1 MRIVD
6 LERTDAKSISEVA
19 EILKVS
25 FLGLCPDFE
34 LLEDAMRKVR
44 ESFDDHQISRIAL
57 DDKGSVI
64 GWVGGI
70 SQYNGN
76 VWEID
81 PLVVRKDS
89 QKRGVGK
96 ALVEDF
102 EQIVAQKGAHT
113 IWLGTDDE
121 NGRTSLS
128 EGSLYPDVLDKAR
141 KIEDKGGHP
150 FGFYKKIGFEIVG
163 VLPDANG
170 PGKPDI
176 FMAKRVKAVALVD

>member
-6 LERTDAKSISEVA
+6 LEKTDAKSISEVA
-19 EILKVS
+19 EILNIS

-34 LLEDAMRKVR
+34 LIADALKKVH
-44 ESFDDHQISRIAL
+44 ESFDDHQLSRIAL
-57 DDKGSVI
+57 DAHGTVI
-64 GWVGGI
+64 GWIGGI
-70 SQYNGN
+70 CQYNGN

-81 PLVVRKDS
+81 PLVVRRDA
-89 QKRGVGK
+89 QRTGIGK

-102 EQIVAQKGAHT
+102 ERIVGGKGAHT

-141 KIEDKGGHP
+141 NIRDKNGHP
-150 FGFYKKIGFEIVG
+150 FAFYKKIGFEIVG

-176 FMAKRVKAVALVD
+176 FMAKRVKSTLSV